1 MEKLQIS
8 VYRCVYIVGAC
19 IARPA
24 ILVQNC
30 ITTGDKSLFSFGK
43 SKKCSIFWRATNGR
57 PYGILGTLNTNL
69 KQRYSAMRPQAMSRH
84 TVRNTVMPEQR
95 VVQTTNWVASCS
107 SLCIPLAMMALET
120 ATGEPKR
127 ATRAG

>member
-1 MEKLQIS
+1 MSMYFARKFQIS

-57 PYGILGTLNTNL
+57 PYGILGTLNTTVPRKN
-69 KQRYSAMRPQAMSRH
+69 RPAGPGGWRDYSMRGLTLLR
-84 TVRNTVMPEQR
+84 
-95 VVQTTNWVASCS
+95 
-107 SLCIPLAMMALET
+107 
-120 ATGEPKR
+120 
-127 ATRAG
+127 